1 MSKGYPDLECE
12 TKFRIPAIT
21 FANSACEIPACALLI
36 YFIKSG
42 VSTTSSGAIYSYPIA
57 DKS

>member
-1 MSKGYPDLECE
+1 MSKRYPDLECE
-12 TKFRIPAIT
+12 TKFRIPAIK
-21 FANSACEIPACALLI
+21 IPACALLI